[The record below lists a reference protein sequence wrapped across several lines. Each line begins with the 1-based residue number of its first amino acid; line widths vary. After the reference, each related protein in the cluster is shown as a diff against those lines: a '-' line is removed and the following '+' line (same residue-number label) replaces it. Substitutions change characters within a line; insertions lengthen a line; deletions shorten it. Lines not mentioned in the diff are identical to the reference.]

1 MRPGDIHRS
10 NRRLSALFLASDL
23 AATVIAL
30 AAAYWLRFEA
40 EIIPVTKGVPPAS
53 SYLRLLP
60 FVAILWPLVYYF
72 HGLYQVRR
80 NRSSV
85 EEGFTVLVATGLAT
99 LLLIGIATFSRGFD
113 YSRAVIVLFFAADV
127 FLVFAGRY
135 AIRRYLEEAW
145 RHGYGV
151 RRVLVVGAGRL
162 GRAVVDKLAEHPEA
176 GLRAVGFVDDDPGKQ
191 GMAYRGVPIVGAT
204 TSVAE
209 VVEQRRVDAVFLALP
224 LEAHRAM
231 LAVLKDVARTVADVR
246 VVPDLLQYITFR
258 AGVEDLDGLPVVHLT
273 QVPLTGWM
281 SLVKRTLDL
290 SIATV
295 SLAVLSPVF
304 AAIGLAIRFSD
315 GRPIFYRQRRM
326 GLDGRPFEILKF
338 RSMRRGAEDELG
350 PTWAAPEDPRR
361 TPVGRFLRRW
371 SLDELPQ
378 LVNVVKGEMSLVGPR
393 PERPEFVREF
403 KERFP
408 QYMVRHRVRAG
419 ITGWAQV
426 NGWRGA
432 TDLAKRIEYDLYYI
446 ENWSLALDMKILWMT
461 LRHGLRSR
469 NAY

>member
-10 NRRLSALFLASDL
+10 NRRLAVLFLVCDL
-23 AATVIAL
+23 AATFLAL
-30 AAAYWLRFEA
+30 AAAYWLRFDA

-53 SYLRLLP
+53 AYLRLFP
-60 FVAILWPLVYYF
+60 FIAVLWPLVYYF

-85 EEGFTVLVATGLAT
+85 EEGFAVLVGTALAT
-99 LLLIGIATFSRGFD
+99 LLLIGIATFLRGFD
-113 YSRAVIVLFFAADV
+113 YSRAVLLLFFASDV
-127 FLVFAGRY
+127 LFVFAGRT

-191 GMAYRGVPIVGAT
+191 GLAYRGVPIVGQTAD
-204 TSVAE
+204 AE
-209 VVEQRRVDAVFLALP
+209 EIVERKRVDAVFLALP

-246 VVPDLLQYITFR
+246 VVPDLLQHITFR

-290 SIATV
+290 VIAATALV
-295 SLAVLSPVF
+295 LLSPLF
-304 AAIGLAIRFSD
+304 AVIALAIRLSD
-315 GRPIFYRQRRM
+315 GRPVFYRQRRM
-326 GLDGRPFEILKF
+326 GLDGRPFEIVKF
-338 RSMRRGAEDELG
+338 RSMRLGAEDESG
-350 PTWAAPEDPRR
+350 PTWAGPDDPRR
-361 TPVGRFLRRW
+361 TRVGRFLRRW

-403 KERFP
+403 KEKFP

-419 ITGWAQV
+419 MTGWAQV
-426 NGWRGA
+426 HGWRGA

-446 ENWSLALDMKILWMT
+446 ENWSLAL
-461 LRHGLRSR
+461 
-469 NAY
+469 

>member
-10 NRRLSALFLASDL
+10 NRRLAVLFLVCDL
-23 AATVIAL
+23 AATFLAL
-30 AAAYWLRFEA
+30 AAAYWLRFDA

-53 SYLRLLP
+53 AYLRLFP
-60 FVAILWPLVYYF
+60 FIALLWPLVYYF

-85 EEGFTVLVATGLAT
+85 EEGFAVLVGTALAT
-99 LLLIGIATFSRGFD
+99 LLLIGIATFLRGFD
-113 YSRAVIVLFFAADV
+113 YSRAVLLLFFASDV
-127 FLVFAGRY
+127 LFVFAGRT

-145 RHGYGV
+145 RHGYGI

-191 GMAYRGVPIVGAT
+191 GLAYRGVPIVGETAD
-204 TSVAE
+204 AGAI
-209 VVEQRRVDAVFLALP
+209 VESKGVDAVFLALP

-246 VVPDLLQYITFR
+246 VVPDLLQHITFR

-290 SIATV
+290 VIAATALV
-295 SLAVLSPVF
+295 LLSPLF
-304 AAIGLAIRFSD
+304 AVIGLAIRLSD
-315 GRPIFYRQRRM
+315 GRPVFYRQRRM
-326 GLDGRPFEILKF
+326 GLDGRPFEIVKF
-338 RSMRRGAEDELG
+338 RSMRLGAENESG
-350 PTWAAPEDPRR
+350 PTWAGPEDPRR
-361 TPVGRFLRRW
+361 TRVGRFLRRW

-419 ITGWAQV
+419 MTGWAQV
-426 NGWRGA
+426 HGWRGA

-446 ENWSLALDMKILWMT
+446 ENWSLALDVKILWLT
-461 LRHGLRSR
+461 LRYGLRHR

>member
-1 MRPGDIHRS
+1 MIRHS
-10 NRRLSALFLASDL
+10 NRRLAALFLAIDL
-23 AATVIAL
+23 AATFAAL
-30 AAAYWLRFEA
+30 VAAYWLRFEA
-40 EIIPVTKGVPPAS
+40 EIIPVTKGVPAAS
-53 SYLRLLP
+53 AYLRLFP
-60 FVAILWPLVYYF
+60 FIAVLWPLVYYF

-85 EEGFTVLVATGLAT
+85 EEGLAVLVATALAT
-99 LLLIGIATFSRGFD
+99 LLLIGLATFSRGFD
-113 YSRAVIVLFFAADV
+113 YSRAVLVLFFVSDV
-127 FLVFAGRY
+127 LFVFAGRT

-162 GRAVVDKLAEHPEA
+162 GRAVVDKLAEHPES
-176 GLRAVGFVDDDPGKQ
+176 GLRSVGFVDDDPEKVG
-191 GMAYRGVPIVGAT
+191 ASYRGVPILGAT
-204 TSVAE
+204 ADAARI
-209 VVEQRRVDAVFLALP
+209 VEEKRVDAVFLALP
-224 LEAHRAM
+224 LQAHRAM

-290 SIATV
+290 AIAGTA
-295 SLAVLSPVF
+295 LLLLSPLF
-304 AAIGLAIRFSD
+304 AVIAIAIRLS
-315 GRPIFYRQRRM
+315 GGPILYRQQRM
-326 GLDGRPFEILKF
+326 GLDGRPFEIVKF
-338 RSMRRGAEDELG
+338 RSMRPDAEDESG
-350 PTWAAPEDPRR
+350 PTWAGPEDSRR
-361 TPVGRFLRRW
+361 TRVGRFLRRW

-403 KERFP
+403 KEKFP
-408 QYMVRHRVRAG
+408 QYMLRHRVRAG
-419 ITGWAQV
+419 MTGWAQV
-426 NGWRGA
+426 NGWRGN
-432 TDLAKRIEYDLYYI
+432 TSVSKRIEYDLYYI
-446 ENWSLALDMKILWMT
+446 ENWSLALDIKILWMT
-461 LRHGLRSR
+461 LRYGLRHR

>member
-1 MRPGDIHRS
+1 LRPGDIHRS
-10 NRRLSALFLASDL
+10 NRRLAALFLVSDL
-23 AATVIAL
+23 AATFVAL
-30 AAAYWLRFEA
+30 AGAYWLRFDA
-40 EIIPVTKGVPPAS
+40 EVIPVTKGVPPAS
-53 SYLRLLP
+53 SYLRLFP
-60 FVAILWPLVYYF
+60 FIAVLWPLVYYF

-85 EEGFTVLVATGLAT
+85 EEGFAVLVATGLAT
-99 LLLIGIATFSRGFD
+99 LLFIGVTTFSRGFD
-113 YSRAVIVLFFAADV
+113 YSRAVLVLFFASDV
-127 FLVFAGRY
+127 LLVFAGRT

-151 RRVLVVGAGRL
+151 RRVLVVGAGKL

-176 GLRAVGFVDDDPGKQ
+176 GLRAVGFVDDDPEKQ
-191 GMAYRGVPIVGAT
+191 GFSYRGVPVIGGTEQA
-204 TSVAE
+204 AR
-209 VVEQRRVDAVFLALP
+209 VVDEGRVDAVFLALP

-231 LAVLKDVARTVADVR
+231 LTVLKDVARSVADVR

-290 SIATV
+290 A
-295 SLAVLSPVF
+295 LASAALVALSPVF
-304 AAIGLAIRFSD
+304 AVIAAAIRLT

-326 GLDGRPFEILKF
+326 GLDGRPFEIVKF
-338 RSMRRGAEDELG
+338 RSMKPGAEDDLG
-350 PTWAAPEDPRR
+350 PTWAAPDDPRR
-361 TPVGRFLRRW
+361 TRVGRFLRRW

-403 KERFP
+403 KEKFP
-408 QYMVRHRVRAG
+408 QYMLRHRVRAG

-446 ENWSLALDMKILWMT
+446 ENWSLALDVKILWLT
-461 LRHGLRSR
+461 LRYGIRHR

>member
-1 MRPGDIHRS
+1 MIRNS
-10 NRRLSALFLASDL
+10 NRRLAALFLTTDL
-23 AATVIAL
+23 FATFAALV
-30 AAAYWLRFEA
+30 AAYWLRFEA
-40 EIIPVTKGVPPAS
+40 EIIPVTKGVPSAS
-53 SYLRLLP
+53 AYLRLFP
-60 FVAILWPLVYYF
+60 FIAVLWPLVYYF

-85 EEGFTVLVATGLAT
+85 EEGLAVLVATALAT

-113 YSRAVIVLFFAADV
+113 YSRAVLVLFFVSDV
-127 FLVFAGRY
+127 LFVFAGRT

-162 GRAVVDKLAEHPEA
+162 GRAVVDKLAEHPES
-176 GLRAVGFVDDDPGKQ
+176 GLRSVGFVDDDPEKRG
-191 GMAYRGVPIVGAT
+191 ASYRGVPVVGAT
-204 TSVAE
+204 GDASRI
-209 VVEQRRVDAVFLALP
+209 VEEKRVDAVFLALP
-224 LEAHRAM
+224 LGAHRAM

-290 SIATV
+290 AIAGTA
-295 SLAVLSPVF
+295 LLCLSPLF
-304 AAIGLAIRFSD
+304 AVIAVAIRLT
-315 GRPIFYRQRRM
+315 GGPILYRQQRM
-326 GLDGRPFEILKF
+326 GLDGRPFEIVKF
-338 RSMRRGAEDELG
+338 RSMRLDAEEESG
-350 PTWAAPEDPRR
+350 PMWAGPEDPRR
-361 TPVGRFLRRW
+361 TRVGRFLRRW

-403 KERFP
+403 KEKFP
-408 QYMVRHRVRAG
+408 QYMLRHRVRSG

-426 NGWRGA
+426 NGWRGN
-432 TDLAKRIEYDLYYI
+432 TSLSKRIEYDLYYI
-446 ENWSLALDMKILWMT
+446 ENWSLALDIKILWMT
-461 LRHGLRSR
+461 LLYGLRHR